1 LAALSQQIQAVLFK
15 QHQLTVQQIHFVPVG
30 SLPRTSSGKLQR
42 KACQRL
48 LMAGEMPLLTP
59 TTGGE

>member
-1 LAALSQQIQAVLFK
+1 LFN

-42 KACQRL
+42 QACQRL